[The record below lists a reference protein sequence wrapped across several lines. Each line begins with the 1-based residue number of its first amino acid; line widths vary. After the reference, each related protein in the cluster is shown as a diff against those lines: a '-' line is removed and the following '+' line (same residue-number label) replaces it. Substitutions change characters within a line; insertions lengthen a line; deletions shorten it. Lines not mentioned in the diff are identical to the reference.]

1 MSKEV
6 RIGIIAVVS
15 GVILY
20 YGFNFL
26 KGSDVLSKNNYYFA
40 VYNNVGSLA
49 TSNLVKINGV
59 PVGRVTRIDL
69 LQAATNKVLVEFDV
83 RENIILGEGTVA
95 ELTSDLLG
103 GTSIILFAGDLSKPM
118 NSGDTITSR
127 VDKGLE
133 EILESARPVA
143 NNLNIVM
150 NKLDALLEEFQG
162 IGDQLKQTV
171 SKVDTTLMIVNGTL
185 YATTGTMDE
194 SKILIQNI
202 NDRIDQLEP
211 LLAGADTLVSSLN
224 SEAVSTLEE
233 IQRLTSQLSTLVEGL
248 NAGEGTVGK
257 FLKDDSLYNS
267 LNILLVDMDSL
278 VNHFNNYP
286 KDFLKPLGRKNK
298 KLKGVSND

>member
-69 LQAATNKVLVEFDV
+69 LQSATNKVLVEFDV

-162 IGDQLKQTV
+162 IGDQLKHTV
-171 SKVDTTLMIVNGTL
+171 SKVDTTLMIVDATL
-185 YATTGTMDE
+185 NATKGTMDE
-194 SKILIQNI
+194 STILIQNI
-202 NDRIDQLEP
+202 NDRVDQLEP
-211 LLAGADTLVSSLN
+211 LLAGADTLVGSLN
-224 SEAVSTLEE
+224 TEAVGTLEE
-233 IQRLTSQLSTLVEGL
+233 IQRLTAQLSALVEGL